1 MDFVKSYFFTNEPLT
16 SWKKWWK
23 NCSTGQRFMFICK
36 EVTSHKIHTLV
47 KSCSEYLAYTER
59 KLNNHSHFQQ
69 YKSLATTRLLLF
81 TNYRI
86 WEGGSFLHIKSLSKK
101 EIPRSLQESAMIE
114 RSGVSFI
121 RKFIWKFENTAPP
134 IMSK

>member
-1 MDFVKSYFFTNEPLT
+1 MYFLSGKSRKSSKYISAVVKPLCYARSWCTNFEIRYIYP
-16 SWKKWWK
+16 
-23 NCSTGQRFMFICK
+23 
-36 EVTSHKIHTLV
+36 
-47 KSCSEYLAYTER
+47 ER

-69 YKSLATTRLLLF
+69 YKSLATTLT

-101 EIPRSLQESAMIE
+101 EIPRSLQESPMIE

-121 RKFIWKFENTAPP
+121 RKFIGKFENTAPP
-134 IMSK
+134 IMSKYHDCFYLMNEKNG

>member
-1 MDFVKSYFFTNEPLT
+1 MKKNRFCDFRSQKFLIQSGKIIVWVRILKIFVSVQSCFETFV
-16 SWKKWWK
+16 S
-23 NCSTGQRFMFICK
+23 CK
-36 EVTSHKIHTLV
+36 EFMYHNFEIRYIYPV
-47 KSCSEYLAYTER
+47 R

-69 YKSLATTRLLLF
+69 YKSLATTLT

-101 EIPRSLQESAMIE
+101 EIPRSLQESPMIE

-121 RKFIWKFENTAPP
+121 RKFIGKFENTAPP